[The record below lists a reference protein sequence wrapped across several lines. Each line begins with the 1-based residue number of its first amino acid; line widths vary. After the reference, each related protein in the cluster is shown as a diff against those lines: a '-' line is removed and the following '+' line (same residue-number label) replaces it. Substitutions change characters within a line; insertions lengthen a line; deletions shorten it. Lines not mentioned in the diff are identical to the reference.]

1 MKAVFLDAATFPDD
15 QSLTPPPDVTNWQSF
30 DRTSSEQ
37 RLERLYQADIALV
50 NKVVLDAPLLTQL
63 PDLKCIGVTA
73 TGTNNVDLDF
83 CRTRG
88 IAVFNATGYAVD
100 AVGEHCIMAML
111 ALARNLK
118 AYLKDADDKGWSQS
132 PFFCHRMAPINTLSG
147 KRLVIAGKG
156 DLGTAVASKAEA
168 LGLSVIYAERPGAE
182 SVRPGYT
189 SFETALSLADVL
201 SLHCPLTDQ
210 TEGMIN
216 RRTLSLMQPHAML
229 INSGRGGLVVEA
241 DLLDALTRGVIS
253 AAALD
258 VASSEPPPPEHII
271 WRLAALPNVIVT
283 PHVAWSSDGAMA
295 RLLRQLEEKLN
306 RWARQEP
313 GSLTDSLTHDGQ

>member
-1 MKAVFLDAATFPDD
+1 MKAVFLDAATFPDE
-15 QSLTPPPDVTNWQSF
+15 QTLTPPDTVTDWQSF
-30 DRTSSEQ
+30 DKTSPEQ
-37 RLERLYQADIALV
+37 RLERLQQADIALV
-50 NKVVLDAPLLTQL
+50 NKVVLDAPLLARL

-73 TGTNNVDLDF
+73 TGTNNVDLEV
-83 CRTRG
+83 CRARG

-100 AVGEHCIMAML
+100 AVGEHCIMMML

-118 AYLKDADDKGWSQS
+118 AYLRDADNKGWSQS
-132 PFFCHRMAPINTLSG
+132 PFFCNRIAPINTLSG
-147 KRLVIAGKG
+147 KRLVIVGKG
-156 DLGTAVASKAEA
+156 DLGTAVATRAQA

-182 SVRPGYT
+182 TVRPGYT
-189 SFETALSLADVL
+189 AFETALSLADVM

-210 TEGMIN
+210 TRGMIN
-216 RRTLSLMQPHAML
+216 QYTLSLMQPHALL
-229 INSGRGGLVVEA
+229 INSGRGDLVVEP
-241 DLLDALTRGVIS
+241 DLLDALTRGVIG

-271 WRLAALPNVIVT
+271 WQLAALPNVIVT

-313 GSLTDSLTHDGQ
+313 NALTDSLTHDS

>member
-1 MKAVFLDAATFPDD
+1 MKAVFLDAATFPDE
-15 QSLTPPPDVTNWQSF
+15 QTLTLPAVVTDWQTF
-30 DRTSSEQ
+30 DRTLPGQ
-37 RLERLYQADIALV
+37 RLERLHQADIALV
-50 NKVVLDAPLLTQL
+50 NKVVLDAPLLAQL

-73 TGTNNVDLDF
+73 TGTNNVDLNV
-83 CRTRG
+83 CRAHG

-100 AVGEHCIMAML
+100 AVGEHCIMVML

-118 AYLKDADDKGWSQS
+118 SYLQDADEKGWSQS
-132 PFFCHRMAPINTLSG
+132 PFFCHRVAPINTLSG
-147 KRLVIAGKG
+147 KRLVIVGKG
-156 DLGTAVASKAEA
+156 DLGSALASRAQA
-168 LGLSVIYAERPGAE
+168 LGLTVIYAERPGAG

-189 SFETALSLADVL
+189 AFETALSLADIL

-295 RLLRQLEEKLN
+295 RLLRQLEDKLN

-313 GSLTDSLTHDGQ
+313 GSLADSLTHDDQ

>member
-1 MKAVFLDAATFPDD
+1 MKAVFLDAATFPDE

-37 RLERLYQADIALV
+37 RLERLHQADIALV
-50 NKVVLDAPLLTQL
+50 NKVVLDAPLLAQL

-73 TGTNNVDLDF
+73 TGTNNIDLDF

-100 AVGEHCIMAML
+100 AVGEHCIMVML

-118 AYLKDADDKGWSQS
+118 AYLKDADNKGWSQS
-132 PFFCHRMAPINTLSG
+132 PFFCNRVAPINTLSG

-156 DLGTAVASKAEA
+156 DLGTAVASRAEA
-168 LGLSVIYAERPGAE
+168 LGLSVIYAERPEAE

-229 INSGRGGLVVEA
+229 INSGRGGLIVEA
-241 DLLDALTRGVIS
+241 DLLDALTQGVIS

-271 WRLAALPNVIVT
+271 WHLAALPNAIVT

>member
-1 MKAVFLDAATFPDD
+1 MKAVFLDAATFPDE
-15 QSLTPPPDVTNWQSF
+15 QSLSPPAAVTDWQIFDKTAPD
-30 DRTSSEQ
+30 Q
-37 RLERLYQADIALV
+37 RLERLHQADIAIV
-50 NKVVLDAPLLTQL
+50 NKVVIDAPLLAQL

-73 TGTNNVDLDF
+73 TGTNNVDLDV
-83 CRTRG
+83 CRARG

-100 AVGEHCIMAML
+100 AVGEHCIMVML

-118 AYLKDADDKGWSQS
+118 AYLQDTQDKGWSQS
-132 PFFCHRMAPINTLSG
+132 PFFCHRMAPIYTLSG
-147 KRLVIAGKG
+147 KRLVIVGKG
-156 DLGTAVASKAEA
+156 DLGNAVASRAQA

-189 SFETALSLADVL
+189 AFETALSLADVL
-201 SLHCPLTDQ
+201 SLHCPLTAE

-216 RRTLSLMQPHAML
+216 RHTLSLMQPHALL

-241 DLLDALTRGVIS
+241 DLLDALTHGQIG

-258 VASSEPPPPEHII
+258 VASSEPPPTDHII

-283 PHVAWSSDGAMA
+283 PHIAWSSDGAMA
-295 RLLRQLEEKLN
+295 RLLRQLEQKLN
-306 RWARQEP
+306 RWAEQAP
-313 GSLTDSLTHDGQ
+313 DALADSLTHDTH